1 MGIWNP
7 GNKGLCGSGSAITC
21 TINKNLHS
29 CITVENNVKHKTTNW
44 GNNGRLGSGSAITC
58 TMVKSKTEW
67 WYDYKNNF
75 LNKQLEVKI
84 VL

>member
-1 MGIWNP
+1 MWQRQ
-7 GNKGLCGSGSAITC
+7 CY
-21 TINKNLHS
+21 NLHNKQKS
-29 CITVENNVKHKTTNW
+29 AFLYNCENNVKHKTTNW